1 MDRPLWV
8 PSADR
13 VERANLTRFRRFVHE
28 RTGVEAARY
37 GRLHDWSVNTPVEFW
52 PAVWDFA
59 GISAVTRG
67 DPVAN
72 DPLRMRPGAHYFP
85 DARLNFAE
93 NLLRRSGSADAIVFG
108 NERGRQRTW
117 SFDQLRAEVAGFAG
131 ALRAIG
137 VRPGDRIAGFLP
149 NLPETIAAALG
160 AASIGAV
167 WSSCSP
173 DFGAQGVLDRFGQIT
188 PRVLVTADG
197 YFYGGKTFDSV
208 SRVAT
213 VLEGLPTV
221 ERTVVVPYTGCS
233 SLVPLR
239 NADTWDAFVAP
250 HRQAPLAFEPLP
262 FNHPLYILYSSGTT
276 GVPKCI
282 VHGAGGTLHSAPQR
296 APAPLRHPG
305 GRSRLLLH
313 DVRLDDVELARVGAG
328 LRCDPAAVRR
338 IAVSSRRE
346 RAVRFRRRERDD
358 ALRHLREVHRRRR
371 QGGPAPASDT
381 PPRHRPDDDLHRVAA
396 GVRELRVRLSRDKG
410 GHPSGIHVWRHGHH
424 QLFRRRRSD
433 RARLEWRDPGPGP
446 WHERRCLRRCGPF
459 RPRCE
464 KGELVCKTPF
474 PSMPVAFWN
483 DPDGREI
490 PRCLL
495 RALSGRVDARRL
507 CRAARHTT
515 ASSSTAGRTRS

>member
-1 MDRPLWV
+1 MIR
-8 PSADR
+8 S
-13 VERANLTRFRRFVHE
+13 
-28 RTGVEAARY
+28 
-37 GRLHDWSVNTPVEFW
+37 
-52 PAVWDFA
+52 
-59 GISAVTRG
+59 
-67 DPVAN
+67 
-72 DPLRMRPGAHYFP
+72 RMRPGAHYFP

-93 NLLRRSGSADAIVFG
+93 NLLRRSGAADAIVFS
-108 NERGRQRTW
+108 NERRTQRTW

-131 ALRAIG
+131 ALRALG

-213 VLEGLPTV
+213 VLEGLPTI
-221 ERTVVVPYTGCS
+221 ERTVVVPYTGSS

-282 VHGAGGTLHSAPQR
+282 VHGAGGTLIQHLKEHQLHCDIR
-296 APAPLRHPG
+296 R

-328 LRCDPAAVRR
+328 LRCDAAAVRR
-338 IAVSSRRE
+338 IAVSS
-346 RAVRFRRRERDD
+346 
-358 ALRHLREVHRRRR
+358 
-371 QGGPAPASDT
+371 
-381 PPRHRPDDDLHRVAA
+381 
-396 GVRELRVRLSRDKG
+396 
-410 GHPSGIHVWRHGHH
+410 
-424 QLFRRRRSD
+424 
-433 RARLEWRDPGPGP
+433 
-446 WHERRCLRRCGPF
+446 
-459 RPRCE
+459 
-464 KGELVCKTPF
+464 
-474 PSMPVAFWN
+474 
-483 DPDGREI
+483 
-490 PRCLL
+490 
-495 RALSGRVDARRL
+495 
-507 CRAARHTT
+507 
-515 ASSSTAGRTRS
+515 